1 MKDPSDLSWGE
12 VAARMTASLI
22 SSLFGALYGSFLG
35 LQQTGR
41 FSGSFPDFLTE
52 VINVFF

>member
-12 VAARMTASLI
+12 VSARMVASLI
-22 SSLFGALYGSFLG
+22 SSLFGALYGTFLW

>member
-12 VAARMTASLI
+12 VAARMTAGLI

-35 LQQTGR
+35 LQQIGR
-41 FSGSFPDFLTE
+41 YSGSFPDFLTE

>member
-35 LQQTGR
+35 LQQIGR
-41 FSGSFPDFLTE
+41 YSGSFPDFLTE